1 MKKRIKWKVGVAIKL
16 PSYVGD
22 KHLRMYNWRNQ
33 GRRLCRVEEDDN
45 EIEELMVRANNV
57 LNDIAEEQGL
67 LLEEMKQER
76 LIVKV
81 ERKKKRGKERK
92 WVKWL
97 GIILHD
103 ELELDIH

>member
-1 MKKRIKWKVGVAIKL
+1 MAIKL

-22 KHLRMYNWRNQ
+22 KHLRMCNWRNQ
-33 GRRLCRVEEDDN
+33 GRGLCRAEEDDN

-67 LLEEMKQER
+67 PLEEMKQER

-81 ERKKKRGKERK
+81 ERKKKRGKEGK

-97 GIILHD
+97 V
-103 ELELDIH
+103 

>member
-1 MKKRIKWKVGVAIKL
+1 
-16 PSYVGD
+16 
-22 KHLRMYNWRNQ
+22 MYNWRNQ
-33 GRRLCRVEEDDN
+33 GRRLCRAEEDDN

-67 LLEEMKQER
+67 PLQEMKQER

-81 ERKKKRGKERK
+81 ERKKKRGKEGK

-97 GIILHD
+97 V
-103 ELELDIH
+103 